1 MPRRTATASALAF
14 ATLTALVLTGC
25 GTTAVEAAGDDDPSS
40 EPVSQSCE
48 TDSTETAT
56 DAVSLTDDLGRTVEF
71 EKPAKRVAVLE
82 WQQTEDLLSLCV
94 TPVAVADAEGYS
106 TWDTAEQL
114 PEGVADVGTRQE
126 PNLDAIFG
134 EDPDLVIVE
143 VSSPD
148 DEIVSQLE
156 AYDVPVLATVG
167 ADAADPIQHMKDT
180 FSLIAD
186 ATGRSERA
194 DVVLDQFDAKL
205 AEAKDAVAD
214 ADLSTTDF
222 VYFDGWVQGG
232 NVAIRPFGQGSLFGE
247 LGEQLGLTNVWAG
260 EVDPTYGLGQTD
272 VEGLVEVG
280 DALMFYTGTDD
291 PESDSVVDLLAD
303 NDIWTSLP
311 AVENGDTYAFP
322 TGIWTFGGPRSAEQA
337 IDAYVDLLTA

>member
-1 MPRRTATASALAF
+1 MSRRSTTASAVALA
-14 ATLTALVLTGC
+14 ALTALALSAC
-25 GTTAVEAAGDDDPSS
+25 GTTSVEASSDDAA
-40 EPVSQSCE
+40 EPTSQSCAND
-48 TDSTETAT
+48 TTTTST
-56 DAVSLTDDLGRTVEF
+56 DAVTLTDDLGRTVKLDE
-71 EKPAKRVAVLE
+71 PAKRVAVLE

-106 TWDTAEQL
+106 TWDTAEEL

-148 DEIVSQLE
+148 DEVVSQLE
-156 AYDVPVLATVG
+156 GYDVPVLATVG

-180 FSLIAD
+180 FSLIAE

-194 DVVLDQFDAKL
+194 DVVLDEFDTAL
-205 AEAKDAVAD
+205 AEAKDAVTS
-214 ADLSTTDF
+214 ADLDTMDF
-222 VYFDGWVQGG
+222 VYFDGWAQGG

-247 LGEQLGLTNVWAG
+247 IGEELGLNNVWSG

-280 DALMFYTGTDD
+280 DAMLIYTGTDD
-291 PESDSVVDLLAD
+291 PDSDSVVDLLAD
-303 NDIWTSLP
+303 NEIWASLP
-311 AVENGDTYAFP
+311 AVESGNVYAFP
-322 TGIWTFGGPRSAEQA
+322 AGIWTFGGPRSAEQA

>member
-1 MPRRTATASALAF
+1 MSRRFATASAVALA
-14 ATLTALVLTGC
+14 ALTALVLAGC
-25 GTTAVEAAGDDDPSS
+25 GTTSVEAAGEGEPSS

-48 TDSTETAT
+48 NDTTTTSTGPVT
-56 DAVSLTDDLGRTVEF
+56 LTDDLGRTVELD
-71 EKPAKRVAVLE
+71 EPARRVAVLE

-94 TPVAVADAEGYS
+94 TPVAVADAAGYS
-106 TWDTAEQL
+106 TWDTAEEL

-134 EDPDLVIVE
+134 ANPDLVIVE

-186 ATGRSERA
+186 ATGRAERA
-194 DVVLDQFDAKL
+194 DVVLEEFDTAL
-205 AEAKDAVAD
+205 AEGKAAIED
-214 ADLSTTDF
+214 ADLATMDF

-247 LGEQLGLTNVWAG
+247 LGEELGLTNVWAG
-260 EVDPTYGLGQTD
+260 EVDATYGLGQTD
-272 VEGLVEVG
+272 VEGLVGVG
-280 DALMFYTGTDD
+280 DAMMFYTGTDD
-291 PESDSVVDLLAD
+291 PESDSIVDMLAD
-303 NDIWTSLP
+303 NAIWNSLP
-311 AVENGDTYAFP
+311 AVEDGETYAFP
-322 TGIWTFGGPRSAEQA
+322 AGIWTFGGPRSAEQA
-337 IDAYVDLLTA
+337 IDAYVELLTA

>member
-1 MPRRTATASALAF
+1 MSRRSSTASAVALA
-14 ATLTALVLTGC
+14 ALTALALSAC
-25 GTTAVEAAGDDDPSS
+25 GTTSVEASGEGESGA
-40 EPVSQSCE
+40 PVSQSCE
-48 TDSTETAT
+48 NDKTTTST
-56 DAVSLTDDLGRTVEF
+56 DAVTLTDDLDRTVKLD
-71 EKPAKRVAVLE
+71 KPAERVAVLE

-94 TPVAVADAEGYS
+94 TPVAVADADGYS
-106 TWDTAEQL
+106 TWDTAEEL

-126 PNLDAIFG
+126 PNLDAIFA

-156 AYDVPVLATVG
+156 EYDVPVLATVG
-167 ADAADPIQHMKDT
+167 ADAADPIQKMKDT

-194 DVVLDQFDAKL
+194 DVVLDEFDTAL
-205 AEAKDAVAD
+205 ADAKDAVAD
-214 ADLSTTDF
+214 ADLETTDF

-247 LGEQLGLTNVWAG
+247 LGEQLGLTNVWSG
-260 EVDPTYGLGQTD
+260 DVDPAYGLGQTD

-280 DALMFYTGTDD
+280 DAMMFYTGTDD

-303 NDIWTSLP
+303 NQIWTSLP
-311 AVENGDTYAFP
+311 AVERGDTYAFP
-322 TGIWTFGGPRSAEQA
+322 AGIWTFGGPRSAEQA
-337 IDAYVDLLTA
+337 IDAYVELLTA

>member
-1 MPRRTATASALAF
+1 MSRRTTTATAVTF
-14 ATLTALVLTGC
+14 AALTALVLTGC
-25 GTTAVEAAGDDDPSS
+25 GTTSVEASGDDTSN
-40 EPVSQSCE
+40 EAVSQSCE
-48 TDSTETAT
+48 NDETTTSTDP
-56 DAVSLTDDLGRTVEF
+56 VSLTDDLDRTVTLD
-71 EKPAKRVAVLE
+71 KPAERVAVLE

-106 TWDTAEQL
+106 TWDTAEAL

-134 EDPDLVIVE
+134 ADPDLVIVE

-194 DVVLDQFDAKL
+194 DVVLDGFDTALADAK
-205 AEAKDAVAD
+205 AAVGD
-214 ADLSTTDF
+214 ADLATTDF

-247 LGEQLGLTNVWAG
+247 LGEELGLTNVWEG

-280 DALMFYTGTDD
+280 DAMMFYTGTDD
-291 PESDSVVDLLAD
+291 PESDSIVDLLAD
-303 NDIWTSLP
+303 NEIWTSLP
-311 AVENGDTYAFP
+311 AVENGETYAFP

-337 IDAYVDLLTA
+337 IDAYVELLTA

>member
-1 MPRRTATASALAF
+1 MSRRTATASAVAF
-14 ATLTALVLTGC
+14 AALTALVLTGC
-25 GTTAVEAAGDDDPSS
+25 GTTSVEASGDDTSS

-48 TDSTETAT
+48 NDSTTTST
-56 DAVSLTDDLGRTVEF
+56 DPVTLTDDLGRTVELD
-71 EKPAKRVAVLE
+71 KPAERVAVLE

-106 TWDTAEQL
+106 TWDTAEKL

-126 PNLDAIFG
+126 PSLDAIFG

-167 ADAADPIQHMKDT
+167 ADAAEPIQHMKDT
-180 FSLIAD
+180 FSLIAE

-194 DVVLDQFDAKL
+194 GVVLDEFDTAL

-214 ADLSTTDF
+214 ADLETMDF
-222 VYFDGWVQGG
+222 VYFDGWAQGG

-247 LGEQLGLTNVWAG
+247 LGEELGLTNVWSG
-260 EVDPTYGLGQTD
+260 EVDPVYGLGQTD

-280 DALMFYTGTDD
+280 DAMLIYTGTDD

-303 NDIWTSLP
+303 NDIWASLP
-311 AVENGDTYAFP
+311 AVERGDVYAFP
-322 TGIWTFGGPRSAEQA
+322 SGIWTFGGPRSAEQA